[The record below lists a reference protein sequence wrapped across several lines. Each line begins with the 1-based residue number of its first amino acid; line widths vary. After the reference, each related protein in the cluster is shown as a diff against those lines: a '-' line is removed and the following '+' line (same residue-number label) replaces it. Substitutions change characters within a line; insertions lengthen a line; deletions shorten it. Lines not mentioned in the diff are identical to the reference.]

1 MERETVWISS
11 EAFGLDMNPMGAAV
25 SILRRSAGERIG
37 TGWFVHHFGN
47 GSAVKSQLV
56 EDRIKHVPEEA
67 RPSVRD
73 GWDYHHHNEDA
84 YKDLGSH
91 CQIIPTLLL
100 FLINL
105 FGKLVNLNQ
114 EGRSFVP

>member
-1 MERETVWISS
+1 
-11 EAFGLDMNPMGAAV
+11 MGAAV
-25 SILRRSAGERIG
+25 RILRRSPGERIG
-37 TGWFVHHFGN
+37 AGWFVHHFGN

-56 EDRIKHVPEEA
+56 EDRIEHVSKEA
-67 RPSVRD
+67 RPRVRD
-73 GWDYHHHNEDA
+73 RWDYHHQNEDA

-91 CQIIPTLLL
+91 CRIVPTLLL

-105 FGKLVNLNQ
+105 FGNLVNRNQ